1 MTKAAKPADGDMHA
15 AWLAQAR
22 DLRNLADL
30 LATEGWDRMR
40 ALRLAHTLQGLAEQA
55 VPQGGSQFGQSARGL
70 LSRLEVLLLDK
81 DRPES
86 GLWQELVAAVSDL
99 ADLVSAAGDPLAGAG
114 WELAGRWPTALPDGW
129 RLFGLGPDAAVL
141 LQSSPK
147 GGCRIERMFDSVTAL
162 LANLSGAANHVV
174 LADADWLAGEVSGLE
189 AIRQFVATNGKA
201 RVVFVAVTP
210 GQGFSHQLTVLRSG
224 IDLFLEQP
232 VTPERLVETLDGLVW
247 RPSRPY
253 RVMLVDDDVAA
264 MAHTAAILRHEG
276 MEVSEINDP
285 FIALE
290 FVEEFVPDVMVF
302 DIEMPACKG
311 TELATLIR
319 QKDRYAHIPLIY
331 LTAWSDGDRQMAA
344 RVTAG
349 DDYLV
354 KPVDPEL
361 LIMAV
366 SARARRARH
375 LGAIKQ
381 VGQSRWRQFERLRHA
396 LDQHALVSATDVD
409 GRIFY
414 ANSKF
419 CEVSGY
425 RVDELLGQNHRI
437 VKSGRHPESFYE
449 EMWQTLRNGRIWQGE
464 IENRRK
470 SGIHYWVKSTIVPF
484 LDEAGQPELYVSIRT
499 EITETKLQSRL
510 LSLLREG
517 MGSYVATRELA
528 ASADFL
534 LQGLLELTQSAYG
547 FIGEVLYD
555 EEGQPYLKTHALSNI
570 AWDEETRR
578 LYEEHAEKGLE
589 FRNLKTLFGHVMA
602 TGDMVISNDPAHDPR
617 RGGLPSGHPALHSF
631 LGMPIYYGEE
641 MVGMYG
647 LANRPGGY
655 DERLLNFLAPFN
667 ATYAAIIDANR
678 ASARQEQILDDL
690 LQAKERAEAANTAK
704 SEFLASMSHEL
715 RTPLNAILGFSQL
728 MLDEGEA
735 IDADTRNGAQE
746 IYRAGSHLLD
756 IINDLLDLARI
767 EAGKLELQL
776 KSVPVASVMQECQS
790 IAQPLARAREV
801 ELEFAMLV
809 PPDQEIQADLLRIKQ
824 ALLNLISNAIK
835 YNRTGGWVKVTCQ
848 AMPFGSIR
856 FSVKDSGP
864 GIPLDKQDRLFS
876 PFDRLGAERS
886 SVGGTG
892 IGLVITRHLV
902 EIMGGEIGLH
912 SEAGLGSEFWVDMPP
927 ASLSPDPTQAAA
939 AEAEPVERKRPKP
952 AEGRVYHVLY
962 VEDNFLSQRLMQ
974 SLLSQRPEIK
984 LIEADTAEAGLALA
998 ETIRPDLIFMD
1009 INLPG
1014 MDGYQAL
1021 QKLQHS
1027 HHLKGVP
1034 VVAVTANAMTGEE
1047 ERGLAAG
1054 FQAYLTKPFKIEKL
1068 YDLLDRLL
1076 VEPEL

>member
-1 MTKAAKPADGDMHA
+1 
-15 AWLAQAR
+15 
-22 DLRNLADL
+22 
-30 LATEGWDRMR
+30 
-40 ALRLAHTLQGLAEQA
+40 
-55 VPQGGSQFGQSARGL
+55 
-70 LSRLEVLLLDK
+70 
-81 DRPES
+81 
-86 GLWQELVAAVSDL
+86 
-99 ADLVSAAGDPLAGAG
+99 
-114 WELAGRWPTALPDGW
+114 
-129 RLFGLGPDAAVL
+129 
-141 LQSSPK
+141 
-147 GGCRIERMFDSVTAL
+147 
-162 LANLSGAANHVV
+162 
-174 LADADWLAGEVSGLE
+174 
-189 AIRQFVATNGKA
+189 
-201 RVVFVAVTP
+201 
-210 GQGFSHQLTVLRSG
+210 
-224 IDLFLEQP
+224 
-232 VTPERLVETLDGLVW
+232 
-247 RPSRPY
+247 
-253 RVMLVDDDVAA
+253 
-264 MAHTAAILRHEG
+264 
-276 MEVSEINDP
+276 MEVAEITDP

-331 LTAWSDGDRQMAA
+331 LTAWSDENRQMAA

-361 LIMAV
+361 LVMAV

-375 LGAIKQ
+375 LAAIEQ
-381 VGQSRWRQFERLRHA
+381 VGQSRWRQFERLRYA
-396 LDQHALVSATDVD
+396 LDQHALVSTTDVE
-409 GRIFY
+409 GRILY
-414 ANSKF
+414 ANPKF

-425 RVDELLGQNHRI
+425 RLDELVGQNHRI
-437 VKSGRHPESFYE
+437 VKSGRHPEAFYE
-449 EMWQTLRNGRIWQGE
+449 EMWRTLHKGQIWQGE

-484 LDEAGQPELYVSIRT
+484 LDEAGLPELYVSIRT

-517 MGSYVATRELA
+517 MGSYVATRDLA

-555 EEGQPYLKTHALSNI
+555 EQGQPYLKTHALTNI
-570 AWDEETRR
+570 AWNEETRR
-578 LYEEHAEKGLE
+578 LYEEHASTGLE
-589 FRNLKTLFGHVMA
+589 FHNLHTLFGQVMA
-602 TGDMVISNDPAHDPR
+602 TGEMVISNDPAHDAR
-617 RGGLPSGHPALHSF
+617 SGGLPAGHPALSSF

-647 LANRPGGY
+647 VANRPGGY

-667 ATYAAIIDANR
+667 ATYAAIIDASR
-678 ASARQEQILDDL
+678 ATARQEQILDDL

-746 IYRAGSHLLD
+746 IYRAGSHLLG

-767 EAGKLELQL
+767 ESGKLELQL
-776 KSVPVASVMQECQS
+776 KPVPVASVMQECQS
-790 IAQPLARAREV
+790 IAQPLARERDIQLGFES
-801 ELEFAMLV
+801 LV
-809 PPDQEIQADLLRIKQ
+809 PPEQEVQADLLRVKQ

-835 YNRTGGWVKVTCQ
+835 YNRVGGWVKVTCQ

-856 FSVKDSGP
+856 FSVQDSGP

-902 EIMGGEIGLH
+902 EIMGGEIGLR
-912 SEAGLGSEFWVDMPP
+912 SEAGLGSEFWIDMPP
-927 ASLSPDPTQAAA
+927 ASLSSSPEDETA
-939 AEAEPVERKRPKP
+939 AEPERVARQRPQP
-952 AEGRVYHVLY
+952 AEGTVYHVLY

-1021 QKLQHS
+1021 HKLQHS
-1027 HHLKGVP
+1027 HRLKGVP

-1076 VEPEL
+1076 IEPEPEP